1 MSPYRRALH
10 DPAFLGA
17 VAERWS
23 GSLPALDALR
33 GLDDDD
39 EEESPYAGLDGRR
52 AALYRPDADPAEAAE
67 VARLIRERDL
77 LRDVVADVL
86 QERGTRALP
95 VVVDPT
101 ASVPRTRRAWPVLLL
116 AVPVAAAMFVG
127 GLLLGPALGSR
138 AAVLPSIA
146 PAQLPEPVVV
156 RPDGADALAI
166 LARTR
171 HITDRPIVTP
181 EGDLVATSFRRLVTL
196 QGAGVDLYAA
206 RTSGSQVCLVAV
218 TVDAHLTA
226 SCADPQDFRGTPLSI
241 DLSVTKDPA
250 TDDPKDTRTEVEA
263 TWSFDGTVRAGAVS

>member
-17 VAERWS
+17 VETRWS
-23 GSLPALDALR
+23 GGLPALDALR
-33 GLDDDD
+33 ALDD
-39 EEESPYAGLDGRR
+39 EEGSPYAGLDARR
-52 AALYRPDADPAEAAE
+52 AGLYRPGADPAEGAE
-67 VARLIRERDL
+67 VARLIRERDA
-77 LRDVVADVL
+77 LRDAVAAAL
-86 QERGTRALP
+86 QDPRAGTPA
-95 VVVDPT
+95 VVVGAA
-101 ASVPRTRRAWPVLLL
+101 ASVQRTRRAWPVLLL
-116 AVPVAAAMFVG
+116 AVPAAAAAFAG

-138 AAVLPSIA
+138 AEVLPAIA

-156 RPDGADALAI
+156 RPAGADALAI
-166 LARTR
+166 FTRTR
-171 HITDRPIVTP
+171 HITDRPIVAP

-206 RTSGSQVCLVAV
+206 RTGGDQVCLVAV

-226 SCADPQDFRGTPLSI
+226 SCANPEDFRGMPLTI
-241 DLSVTKDPA
+241 DLSVTKDPS